1 MPLTET
7 QSTCETIDTSCIYT
21 YHSPLSQHSDFYGLR
36 SRFYQ
41 SQRHRLVP
49 KTLPMTKA
57 RNNRPQQRGRTNSDS
72 VVILDLV
79 TKAST
84 KLAGRL
90 AIEPDCA
97 YD

>member
-1 MPLTET
+1 M
-7 QSTCETIDTSCIYT
+7 
-21 YHSPLSQHSDFYGLR
+21 
-36 SRFYQ
+36 
-41 SQRHRLVP
+41 P

-72 VVILDLV
+72 VVILDLA
-79 TKAST
+79 TKASI

-90 AIEPDCA
+90 AIEPDYA